1 MAKNKVRDEALLGA
15 DEAEGLKKVV
25 TNRLRHGKMFWRP
38 LHLRQDLWM
47 SMYLLMDP
55 IQQMK
60 PLGYRRFI
68 SNEPRTSVDAA
79 VSILTRND
87 SFYRIEQN
95 ADPLQNPDER
105 RIIGKIERTLDGLVA
120 DADELF
126 TMRGQTRFWKQVAQ
140 QALLRGWV
148 WTKWHITQ
156 AALEYRQSPFLANV
170 YDSRTVLPHFDM
182 WGLNYVCMETLSS
195 LGEMAALYPDVFPE
209 YADGDKY
216 DYNSPAVKV
225 EYWSNNRGGHPGVTG
240 VLACVLPQTANGLST
255 AYTQL
260 GSFYDNPLGVEG
272 GMSRWIIPPYR
283 HGYTPEQLPVVGVP
297 ANGLAVQAKPV
308 MHPLVQQAQER
319 ADVYAM
325 QAQAWSGPGTWQAD
339 SGRSILSS
347 VEEQVPQYNE
357 LVATVLHHFALS
369 AFGTWVFTTPTGEI
383 PAFDPGIEGKI
394 ALRPEESVKRA
405 EIQPINADA
414 YRLLALLQD
423 EKQKGVLSNVLQ
435 AATGFQGTGVLFQ
448 QVSNA
453 ALNALEPFHD
463 TMELV
468 GMLGGSATLEQM
480 KAAGGALKKFEV
492 VTQTRS
498 KSYFRIE
505 FDPSNDLDATRKYK
519 PVPVFKPA
527 LPDDLAVR
535 INAARLALDPRRP
548 ILSLAYVLE
557 NILQVEDS
565 QGEIDRIW
573 EDIANTDPVIVLEQ
587 ISQALE
593 RMNEPEIA
601 DRIRE
606 NEFKA
611 KFIEEMKFKQATGGA
626 IPSLD
631 NSGLNNPSSAGG
643 GQFNAQQDNAGGGAA
658 QEGAN
663 ILGQMGAT
671 GSV

>member
-1 MAKNKVRDEALLGA
+1 MAKKKARDEALLN
-15 DEAEGLKKVV
+15 DQEAGDLK
-25 TNRLRHGKMFWRP
+25 NLIMARLRHGKMFWRP
-38 LHLRQDLWM
+38 LHMRQDLWL
-47 SMYLLMDP
+47 SMYLLLDP

-87 SFYRIEQN
+87 SFFRIEQN

-105 RIIGKIERTLDGLVA
+105 RAIGKIERTLDGLIA

-156 AALEYRQSPFLANV
+156 AALEYRQSPFLSQV

-182 WGLNYVCMETLSS
+182 WGLNYVCMETIST
-195 LGEMAALYPDVFPE
+195 LGESAALYPDVFPE
-209 YADGDKY
+209 YTDPGKFDF
-216 DYNSPAVKV
+216 NSPAIKV
-225 EYWSNNRGGHPGVTG
+225 EYWSNNRGGVPGLTG
-240 VLACVLPQTANGLST
+240 VLACVLPQTSAGMGS
-255 AYTQL
+255 AFTQL
-260 GSFYDNPLGVEG
+260 GAFYDNPLGVEG
-272 GMSRWIIPPYR
+272 GQARWIIEPFR

-297 ANGLAVQAKPV
+297 ANSLSVQTKPV
-308 MHPLVQQAQER
+308 THPLVQQAQER
-319 ADVYAM
+319 ADIYAM

-369 AFGTWVFTTPTGEI
+369 AFGTWIFTTPTGEI
-383 PAFDPGIEGKI
+383 PEFDPGIEGKI
-394 ALRPEESVKRA
+394 ALRPEESVRRA

-448 QVSNA
+448 QISNA
-453 ALNALEPFHD
+453 ALNALEPYHD
-463 TMELV
+463 AMELV

-480 KAAGGALKKFEV
+480 KAASTSLKKFEV

-505 FDPSNDLDATRKYK
+505 FDPSVDLDSHRKYK

-548 ILSLAYVLE
+548 ILSLSYVLE
-557 NILQVEDS
+557 NILQVDDA
-565 QGEIDRIW
+565 QGEIDRMW
-573 EDIANTDPVIVLEQ
+573 EDIANGEPVIVLEQ
-587 ISQALE
+587 IAQALD
-593 RMNEPEIA
+593 RMNEPDIA
-601 DRIRE
+601 QRIRE

-611 KFIEEMKFKQATGGA
+611 KFIEDLKFRQATGQA

-631 NSGLNNPSSAGG
+631 SGGLNNPSSAGG
-643 GQFNAQQDNAGGGAA
+643 GQFNAQQDNTGGDLAQQGAD
-658 QEGAN
+658 
-663 ILGQMGAT
+663 ILGQMGQK
-671 GSV
+671 GGV